1 MERFHVALHPLC
13 YCVAVQLV
21 CSCGALLVAAQLVY
35 GCTAGVWLHDLPAAT
50 NQTIGGLKQT
60 NLQHHELLSACA
72 SLSSY
77 CSLHNGNTG
86 PVLTQC
92 CILI

>member
-35 GCTAGVWLHDLPAAT
+35 GCTAGVWLHDLPAAKPNHRRTET
-50 NQTIGGLKQT
+50 NQ
-60 NLQHHELLSACA
+60 SAA
-72 SLSSY
+72 
-77 CSLHNGNTG
+77 
-86 PVLTQC
+86 P
-92 CILI
+92 